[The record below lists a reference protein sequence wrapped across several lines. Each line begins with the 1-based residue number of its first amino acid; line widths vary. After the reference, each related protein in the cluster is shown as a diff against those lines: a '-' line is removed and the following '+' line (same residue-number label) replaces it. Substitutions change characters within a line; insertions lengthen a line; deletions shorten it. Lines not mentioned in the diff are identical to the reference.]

1 MITVFERW
9 GLPERIKTDNGYP
22 VVYTGARDVPTPL
35 RLWLIGLGIDAV
47 ANRPRRPQDN
57 GTVENLQGTS
67 CRWVNPGQFRCPED
81 LQRGLNE
88 VAREQREVYRLR
100 AKDDLTRLQLF
111 PQLETNPRRW
121 TGEDSMF
128 DIERVYDWLEKIRIS
143 RRVYSNGRVSF
154 GNFDF
159 QAGTKYKG
167 KNVIITFDRKDKM
180 WHVKLDDDGSHI
192 KSVKGLIITK
202 ESVLNLSFNMSKN

>member
-1 MITVFERW
+1 M
-9 GLPERIKTDNGYP
+9 DNGYP
-22 VVYTGARDVPTPL
+22 IVYTAARDVPTPL

-67 CRWVNPGQFRCPED
+67 CRWVNPTQYQTPET
-81 LQRGLNE
+81 LQQGLNA
-88 VAREQREVYRLR
+88 VVREQREVYRLR

-111 PQLETNPRRW
+111 PDLETNTRRW
-121 TGEDSMF
+121 TDEDQMF

-143 RRVYSNGRVSF
+143 RCVYANGRVSF

-167 KNVIITFDRKDKM
+167 KNVCITFDRKDKM
-180 WHVKLDDDGSHI
+180 WHVKLEEDGTFV
-192 KSVKGLIITK
+192 KSVEGLKITK
-202 ESVLNLSFNMSKN
+202 ESVISLSFNMSKN